1 MTGTKMR
8 ISKIISALV
17 LLVAPSWFAREAFGA
32 GITFEGVPV
41 TPGATVQVSVPLNA
55 QEKAYVAEGGNTVP
69 PYTVA
74 VLAVPPGFDPKK
86 PWPVLVAF
94 SSSDGQHQNRDA
106 LKFHYR
112 RVALAEGWVVIAGD
126 GPAPAPRADSSGW
139 RAGHTLAA
147 LDALHR
153 SFPGSTQWPVACA
166 GHSGGSKRASYISA
180 LLALA
185 GNRIIGVFV
194 SGITQESLAPTQQ
207 PPEPGVAK
215 YWSASTP
222 SVCCESMAEGYRR
235 FHPASSFLRTPVFI
249 STGRVDQIA
258 TLEQQTIV
266 EESLRRAGFTNIRH
280 RVWDGGH
287 FVKQSHVQEA
297 LRWFRTGS

>member
-1 MTGTKMR
+1 MR
-8 ISKIISALV
+8 MSRIIAALF
-17 LLVAPSWFAREAFGA
+17 LVVAFNSFAGAAFGA

-41 TPGATVQVSVPLNA
+41 TPGVPVQVSVPLNA
-55 QEKAYVAEGGNTVP
+55 QEKAYVAEGGNAVP

-86 PWPVLVAF
+86 SWPVLVAF
-94 SSSDGQHQNRDA
+94 SSTDSQRQNRDA
-106 LKFHYR
+106 LKFAYL
-112 RVALAEGWVVIAGD
+112 RVAMAEGWVVLAGD
-126 GPAPAPRADSSGW
+126 GPTVAPRADSTGW

-153 SFPGSTQWPVACA
+153 SFPGSTRWPVACA
-166 GHSGGSKRASYISA
+166 GHSGGSKRASYISP

-207 PPEPGVAK
+207 APEPGATN
-215 YWSASTP
+215 YFSASTP
-222 SVCCESMAEGYRR
+222 SVCCESIAEGYRR
-235 FHPASSFLRTPVFI
+235 FHPGSNFLRTPIFI
-249 STGRVDQIA
+249 STGRVDRIA

>member
-1 MTGTKMR
+1 MSRYATR
-8 ISKIISALV
+8 IVSVLAWLV
-17 LLVAPSWFAREAFGA
+17 WTAPAFGA

-55 QEKAYVAEGGNTVP
+55 QEKAYVAEGGNAVP

-86 PWPVLVAF
+86 SWPVLVAF
-94 SSSDGQHQNRDA
+94 SSSDAQRQNRDA
-106 LKFHYR
+106 LKFAYR
-112 RVALAEGWVVIAGD
+112 RVALAEGWVVLAGD
-126 GPAPAPRADSSGW
+126 GPEVAPRADSSGW

-153 SFPGSTQWPVACA
+153 SFPGSMQWPVACA
-166 GHSGGSKRASYISA
+166 GHSGGSKRASYISP

-207 PPEPGVAK
+207 GPEAGVAN

-222 SVCCESMAEGYRR
+222 SVCCESIAEGYRR
-235 FHPASSFLRTPVFI
+235 FHPGSSFLRTPIFI
-249 STGRVDQIA
+249 STGRADRIA

-280 RVWDGGH
+280 RVWEGGH
-287 FVKQSHVQEA
+287 SVKQSHVQEA
-297 LRWFRTGS
+297 LRWFRKGS